1 MRIRVQRWG
10 RDLTVR
16 IPKPFADR
24 LRLRPST
31 EVEVSL
37 AKGGLRIHPAK
48 PQWRLDALLSG
59 IAKRNLHDEVES
71 GPVAGQEVW

>member
-10 RDLTVR
+10 SGLAVR

-24 LRLRPST
+24 LRWRPST

-37 AKGGLRIHPAK
+37 AKVGLRIHPAK
-48 PQWRLDALLSG
+48 PQWRLDKLLSRIG
-59 IAKRNLHDEVES
+59 KRNLPDNVES
-71 GPVAGQEVW
+71 GPAVGREVW